1 MYVYICMYVCIYVC
15 VSVFMCECMHV
26 YMNVCTCECMY
37 VRTVCMLSR
46 YVSDSDEPDQ
56 SLLLK
61 NLYEA
66 VRSAWVP
73 GDRLVEM
80 GTSG

>member
-1 MYVYICMYVCIYVC
+1 
-15 VSVFMCECMHV
+15 
-26 YMNVCTCECMY
+26 MY